1 MQVVLEV
8 KENKY
13 EDVINILN
21 NLEYVKIKKIK
32 AQTKKEKL
40 IEELKEAKKEL
51 DEILSGKRKA
61 MSMSEFLSEISS

>member
-13 EDVINILN
+13 EDVMLILN
-21 NLEYVKIKKIK
+21 DMDDVKIKSVK

-40 IEELKEAKKEL
+40 IKELKGAKKEL
-51 DEILSGKRKA
+51 DEIINGKRQA
-61 MSMSEFLSEISS
+61 QDMREFLNEISS

>member
-13 EDVINILN
+13 EDVMLILN
-21 NLEYVKIKKIK
+21 DMDDVKVISVK

-40 IEELKEAKKEL
+40 IEELKGAKKEL
-51 DEILSGKRKA
+51 DEIISGKSKA
-61 MSMSEFLSEISS
+61 LTYEELLSEI